1 MNTLSKKI
9 IALTYIIFM
18 LVIFLTP
25 IKLILAQQSDC
36 LSPNVYTSDGRCIKP
51 MNPYVLLAPLP
62 CPDNDVNCTV
72 ENGKSVLNSFKFNPN
87 INTLG
92 AYLNLIIKI
101 IIGLSAVLAVVMIVI
116 GGMEYMT
123 SELVS
128 SKEAGKDRIRDAI
141 FGLVLALGAYTL
153 LFTINPDL
161 LSTNINI
168 PEALR
173 VVTVNAPDGGDVS
186 EGINKPA
193 VCGTGSTTTD
203 PARGFCMSGTPANP
217 QPSAGVSAMTN
228 VLKAGSTIMQIDIS
242 NRIIS
247 FRVKDAN
254 GTVRTFNTNAL
265 GIGVN
270 GLADEGK
277 GQSGDMKT
285 PKGKWSITDIR
296 TSSDQSQRIA
306 NQVGQSMGGVALML
320 NVGSRGIAIH
330 GNSGNKPGS
339 SAGCVI
345 MSNDDLFA
353 IIPYVKSGIP
363 VNIW

>member
-1 MNTLSKKI
+1 
-9 IALTYIIFM
+9 M

-62 CPDNDVNCTV
+62 CPDNDVNCTA

-116 GGMEYMT
+116 GGMEDMT

-168 PEALR
+168 PDATVRVPLTLDEANFARTEKTVATVGTKYVIGLASPGVSDFVKKDQPLSVI
-173 VVTVNAPDGGDVS
+173 VVDTATQRASFCQSTGCVFVPINIGFNGVS
-186 EGINKPA
+186 EAGQA
-193 VCGTGSTTTD
+193 Q
-203 PARGFCMSGTPANP
+203 AND
-217 QPSAGVSAMTN
+217 G
-228 VLKAGSTIMQIDIS
+228 
-242 NRIIS
+242 
-247 FRVKDAN
+247 
-254 GTVRTFNTNAL
+254 
-265 GIGVN
+265 
-270 GLADEGK
+270 
-277 GQSGDMKT
+277 KT
-285 PKGKWSITDIR
+285 PKGTTTISGDVR
-296 TSSDQSQRIA
+296 LGNAAGDAVVS
-306 NQVGQSMGGVALML
+306 
-320 NVGSRGIAIH
+320 GSGYNLGAAFINAGATINGADRGIGFH
-330 GNSGNKPGS
+330 GSYNNVLGTTNGCIRMKNADLIALAPYMK
-339 SAGCVI
+339 AGVKVI
-345 MSNDDLFA
+345 
-353 IIPYVKSGIP
+353 IK
-363 VNIW
+363 

>member
-1 MNTLSKKI
+1 MKGNIFTKI
-9 IALTYIIFM
+9 ITSVYLT
-18 LVIFLTP
+18 LVLTVFLFP
-25 IKLILAQQSDC
+25 VDSILAQPSNC
-36 LSPNVYTSDGRCIKP
+36 LSPNVLTKDGKCIKP
-51 MNPYVLLAPLP
+51 IDPYVLLTPLP

-72 ENGKSVLNSFKFNPN
+72 ENGKSVFKGFSFNPN
-87 INTLG
+87 IDS
-92 AYLNLIIKI
+92 LN
-101 IIGLSAVLAVVMIVI
+101 A
-116 GGMEYMT
+116 
-123 SELVS
+123 
-128 SKEAGKDRIRDAI
+128 
-141 FGLVLALGAYTL
+141 
-153 LFTINPDL
+153 
-161 LSTNINI
+161 NINI

-330 GNSGNKPGS
+330 GNSGNKPR
-339 SAGCVI
+339 
-345 MSNDDLFA
+345 
-353 IIPYVKSGIP
+353 
-363 VNIW
+363 